1 MSATTNLDTRG
12 VALPNASS
20 LGLSQARLEIKSFLR
35 AKDMVFFTLGLPLMF
50 LLVFGLVFAGTLEGT
65 DVSAGQWFTPGII
78 AASVLSAGVVNLAT
92 SMAIERHDGT
102 LRRLALTPI
111 PTTSYLMGK
120 ILMTALT
127 ALSMTIVLLGVG
139 VALFDVDLPTEA
151 DRWLTFGWV
160 FGLGVVAAA
169 VLGIAVSGLPRTAKS
184 APAVFNLPFLGL
196 MFISGV
202 FIESGA
208 LPEWLRAASGVF
220 PLRWLAAG
228 MRAVFLPDEFERL
241 IEPGGSYRLDIGLIV
256 LAAWVVGGFLL
267 AVLTFRWGRE
277 RRR

>member
-1 MSATTNLDTRG
+1 MTATTGVDTQD
-12 VALPNASS
+12 VALPSAFR

-35 AKDMVFFTLGLPLMF
+35 AKDLVFFTLGLPLMF
-50 LLVFGLVFAGTLEGT
+50 LLVFGVVFAGTLEGT

-92 SMAIERHDGT
+92 SIAIERHDGT
-102 LRRLALTPI
+102 LRRLALTPM
-111 PTTSYLMGK
+111 PTTSYLVGK

-127 ALSMTIVLLGVG
+127 ACAMTVVLLAVG
-139 VALFDVDLPTEA
+139 VALFDVDLPRDA

-169 VLGIAVSGLPRTAKS
+169 VLGIAMSGLPRTAKS
-184 APAVFNLPFLGL
+184 ASAVFNLPFLGL

-202 FIESGA
+202 FIEFGA
-208 LPEWLRAASGVF
+208 LPEWLRTVSGVF

-228 MRAVFLPDEFERL
+228 MRSVFLPDEFERL
-241 IEPGGSYRLDIGLIV
+241 VEPGGSYQLDVGLIV

>member
-1 MSATTNLDTRG
+1 MTATLHTPD
-12 VALPNASS
+12 VALPNAFR
-20 LGLSQARLEIKSFLR
+20 LGLRQAGLEIKSFLR

-50 LLVFGLVFAGTLEGT
+50 LLVFGVVFSGTLEGT

-111 PTTSYLMGK
+111 PTTSYLLGK
-120 ILMTALT
+120 IIMTALT
-127 ALSMTIVLLGVG
+127 ALAMTVVLLGVG
-139 VALFDVDLPTEA
+139 VGLFDVDLPSEP
-151 DRWLTFGWV
+151 DRWLTFAWV

-169 VLGIAVSGLPRTAKS
+169 VLGIAMSGLPRTAKS
-184 APAVFNLPFLGL
+184 ASAVFNLPFLGL

-202 FIESGA
+202 FIEFGA
-208 LPEWLRAASGVF
+208 LPAWLRTVAGVF

-228 MRAVFLPDEFERL
+228 MRSVFLPEDFERL
-241 IEPGGSYRLDIGLIV
+241 IEPGGSYELDIGLIV
-256 LAAWVVGGFLL
+256 LGAWVVVGFIV

>member
-1 MSATTNLDTRG
+1 MTTATNLGTRG
-12 VALPNASS
+12 TKLPNAFR
-20 LGLSQARLEIKSFLR
+20 LGLSQARLEIKCFLR

-111 PTTSYLMGK
+111 PTTSYLIGK

-127 ALSMTIVLLGVG
+127 ALSMTIVLLAVGVG
-139 VALFDVDLPTEA
+139 LFDVDLPAEA

-169 VLGIAVSGLPRTAKS
+169 MLGIAMAGLPRSAKS
-184 APAVFNLPFLGL
+184 ASAVFNLPFLGL

-202 FIESGA
+202 FIEFGA
-208 LPEWLRAASGVF
+208 LPEWLRTVAGVF

-228 MRAVFLPDEFERL
+228 MRSVFLPEEFERL
-241 IEPGGSYRLDIGLIV
+241 IEPGGSYQLDVGLIV
-256 LAAWVVGGFLL
+256 LGAWVVGGFIV
-267 AVLTFRWGRE
+267 AVLTFSWGRE
-277 RRR
+277 RGR